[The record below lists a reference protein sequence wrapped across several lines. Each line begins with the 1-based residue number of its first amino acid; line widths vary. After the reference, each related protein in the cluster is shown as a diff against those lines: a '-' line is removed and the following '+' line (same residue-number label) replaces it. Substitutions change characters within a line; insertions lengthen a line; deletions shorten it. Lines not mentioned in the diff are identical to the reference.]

1 MEYDNNNT
9 GALFKNN
16 KKNPND
22 PEDKKPDYTGQGE
35 INHIPVWISAWV
47 RTAKKDGSKF
57 FSMKFEDNEKAN
69 PKPKEP
75 EMKVYRGNEDIPF

>member
-22 PEDKKPDYTGQGE
+22 PNDKKPDYTGQGE
-35 INHIPVWISAWV
+35 VNNVPVWISAWL
-47 RTAKKDGSKF
+47 RIGKDSQKKY
-57 FSMKFEDNEKAN
+57 FSMRFENKEKVN